1 MSETWT
7 LQRVL
12 NWTIGYFNEK
22 HIPEPR
28 LGAELLLAHVLG
40 CKRIELY
47 VQFERLL
54 SAEERAAY
62 RALIQRRAAREPV
75 QYILGET
82 EFMGLPFKVTPAA
95 LIPRPETER
104 LVDRVYEHLRQ
115 NSHPTP
121 SILDIG
127 TGSGCIAVSLAKM
140 LPEAQVW
147 ALDQSAAALEL
158 ARENA
163 RRNEVSV
170 TFRESDIFDPALS
183 FPEKFSLLVTNPPYI
198 ARADWESL
206 EPEVRRF
213 EPREALFGGEDG
225 LDFYRRIVPRAREL
239 LTPGG
244 GIFLET
250 GYDQAQTVAQ
260 LFAAAHFKTEIHH
273 DYNQIE
279 RIVIAYYE

>member
-28 LGAELLLAHVLG
+28 LGAELLLAHVLD

-54 SAEERAAY
+54 SPEERAAY

-115 NSHPTP
+115 KSHPAP

-147 ALDQSAAALEL
+147 ALDQSAAALDL

-163 RRNEVSV
+163 RRNGVTV

-198 ARADWESL
+198 AQAAWEGL
-206 EPEVRRF
+206 EPEVRQF

-225 LDFYRRIVPRAREL
+225 LDFYRRIVPRVQQL
-239 LTPGG
+239 LLPGG
-244 GIFLET
+244 RIFLET

-260 LFAAAHFKTEIHH
+260 LFAAVHFKTEIHQ

-279 RIVIAYYE
+279 RIVIAYHE

>member
-22 HIPEPR
+22 QIPEPR
-28 LGAELLLAHVLG
+28 LSAELLLAHVLS

-54 SAEERAAY
+54 SPEERAGY

-115 NSHPTP
+115 NSHPAP
-121 SILDIG
+121 QILDIG
-127 TGSGCIAVSLAKM
+127 TGSGCIAISLAKM
-140 LPEAQVW
+140 LPEARVW
-147 ALDQSAAALEL
+147 ALDQSA
-158 ARENA
+158 
-163 RRNEVSV
+163 
-170 TFRESDIFDPALS
+170 
-183 FPEKFSLLVTNPPYI
+183 
-198 ARADWESL
+198 
-206 EPEVRRF
+206 
-213 EPREALFGGEDG
+213 PRWNWPG
-225 LDFYRRIVPRAREL
+225 R
-239 LTPGG
+239 TPGTMKWCCNSG
-244 GIFLET
+244 RATSSI
-250 GYDQAQTVAQ
+250 
-260 LFAAAHFKTEIHH
+260 
-273 DYNQIE
+273 
-279 RIVIAYYE
+279 RR